1 MSNQILIRSRPVP
14 SDPPKRRQATTLN
27 PERSRFRL
35 AAAVLAAMPWGQLVI
50 GAGIMLLAALV
61 PWGTGQVLSAMDR
74 QVMAIDITGDLV
86 GESPVALERS
96 AGPWVGRSFF
106 ATDLADVK
114 ETLEQRAWIES
125 AAVKRVWPDR
135 LAIEVREKKPL
146 AYWSDGRLVSRS
158 GEVFA
163 PPNPEV
169 AGRLPVLSGPD
180 ERVMDVIRM
189 ARSMSETLAEQGLGF
204 AGLSLEQRGAWTLML
219 ANGIEVVLGR
229 DQVSERFER
238 FVTVYQERLASRASE
253 VKRIDARYSNGV
265 AVKWKP
271 DAAVAA
277 SGKNT

>member
-1 MSNQILIRSRPVP
+1 MFNQILIRSQPVP
-14 SDPPKRRQATTLN
+14 SDPPKRRGATTLDTE
-27 PERSRFRL
+27 PGRLRLMVAIL
-35 AAAVLAAMPWGQLVI
+35 AAVPWGQVVI
-50 GAGIMLLAALV
+50 GAGIVLLAALV
-61 PWGTGQVLSAMDR
+61 PWGAGQVLSAMDR

-86 GESPVALERS
+86 GESRVALERS
-96 AGPWVGRSFF
+96 AGQWVGRSFF
-106 ATDLADVK
+106 ATDLSEVK
-114 ETLEQRAWIES
+114 DRLEQRPWVES

-169 AGRLPVLSGPD
+169 AGKLPLLSGPD

-189 ARSMSETLAEQGLGF
+189 ARSMSETLTEHRLGF
-204 AGLSLEQRGAWTLML
+204 AGLSLEQRGAWTLTL

-229 DQVSERFER
+229 DQVPERFQR
-238 FVTVYQERLASRASE
+238 FVTVYQERLVSRASE
-253 VKRIDARYSNGV
+253 VKRVDARYSNGV
-265 AVKWKP
+265 AVKWKA